1 MPGMRISTL
10 LVVMTFVFSASAA
23 QQPLRVG
30 SIAAAPGT
38 MASGTIEIAARSGD
52 QGRRCP

>member
-1 MPGMRISTL
+1 MRISTL